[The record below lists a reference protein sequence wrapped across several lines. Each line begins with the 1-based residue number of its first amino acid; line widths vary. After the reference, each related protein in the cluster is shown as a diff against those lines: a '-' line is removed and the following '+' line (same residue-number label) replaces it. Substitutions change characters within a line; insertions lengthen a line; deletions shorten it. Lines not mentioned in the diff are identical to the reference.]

1 MGQRKGKLSVII
13 PAYNEEKMIHKTSVI
28 IADILKQEHIDY
40 ELLFIND
47 GSKDETWKE
56 IEEQC
61 NENPNI
67 SAVCFARNFGKEA
80 AMFAGLENCTGDCAV
95 IIDCDLQHPPLK
107 IVEMYHL
114 WQEGID
120 VIHGVK
126 SDRGNESKI
135 HRFFADSFY
144 MIISKITKMNMKN
157 ASDFKLIDRKVIELL
172 VAMPERNTFFRA
184 LSSWVGFKTATV
196 LFEVQEREEGKS
208 KWSFVSLTK
217 YALSNIT
224 SFSTLPMQFVTFSGI
239 AFLFLSIILGI
250 RALLSYIVN
259 DVTNELLIVI
269 SAQACIGSIVM
280 IGIGIVG
287 YYIAKIYDE
296 VKGRPR
302 YIVQEKKNISNIKQ

>member
-1 MGQRKGKLSVII
+1 MEQRKGKLSVII
-13 PAYNEEKMIHKTSVI
+13 PAYNEEKMIHKTSVT
-28 IADILKQEHIDY
+28 IANILKQEHIDY

-47 GSKDETWKE
+47 GSKDKTWKE
-56 IEEQC
+56 IEKQC

-67 SAVCFARNFGKEA
+67 SAICFAKNFGKEA

-95 IIDCDLQHPPLK
+95 VIDCDLQHPPLK

-114 WQEGID
+114 WQEGSD

-135 HRFFADSFY
+135 HRFFADLFY
-144 MIISKITKMNMKN
+144 TIISKITKMDMKN
-157 ASDFKLIDRKVIELL
+157 ASDFKLIDRKVIEHL

-208 KWSFVSLTK
+208 KWSFISLTK

-224 SFSTLPMQFVTFSGI
+224 SFSTLPMQFVTFGGI
-239 AFLFLSIILGI
+239 IFLFLSIILGI
-250 RALLSYIVN
+250 RVLFSYIVN
-259 DVTNELLIVI
+259 DVTNEWLIVL
-269 SAQACIGSIVM
+269 SAEACIGSIIM
-280 IGIGIVG
+280 ISIGIVG

-296 VKGRPR
+296 VKRRPR
-302 YIVQEKKNISNIKQ
+302 YIIQEKKNINTISK

>member
-1 MGQRKGKLSVII
+1 M
-13 PAYNEEKMIHKTSVI
+13 
-28 IADILKQEHIDY
+28 
-40 ELLFIND
+40 
-47 GSKDETWKE
+47 
-56 IEEQC
+56 
-61 NENPNI
+61 
-67 SAVCFARNFGKEA
+67 
-80 AMFAGLENCTGDCAV
+80 
-95 IIDCDLQHPPLK
+95 
-107 IVEMYHL
+107 
-114 WQEGID
+114 
-120 VIHGVK
+120 
-126 SDRGNESKI
+126 
-135 HRFFADSFY
+135 
-144 MIISKITKMNMKN
+144 
-157 ASDFKLIDRKVIELL
+157 
-172 VAMPERNTFFRA
+172 
-184 LSSWVGFKTATV
+184 
-196 LFEVQEREEGKS
+196 QEREEGKS

-269 SAQACIGSIVM
+269 SVQACIGSIVM

>member
-1 MGQRKGKLSVII
+1 
-13 PAYNEEKMIHKTSVI
+13 
-28 IADILKQEHIDY
+28 
-40 ELLFIND
+40 
-47 GSKDETWKE
+47 
-56 IEEQC
+56 
-61 NENPNI
+61 
-67 SAVCFARNFGKEA
+67 
-80 AMFAGLENCTGDCAV
+80 MFAGLENCTGDCAV

-269 SAQACIGSIVM
+269 SVQACIGSIVM